1 MVTALK
7 KDLAKKRIIPTIM
20 GLFICLLIIA
30 SCVLVI
36 IYIDIL
42 FVEQSLL
49 KDKVYYGTFIVIF
62 FTTVT
67 LFMLIDNLLKDKTI
81 IRYDDNYL
89 YIDKS
94 ASKTIQIAYKEI
106 KRVKAKKVNNKT
118 REKHGNIII
127 KTKKKK
133 YKVKGLRQAKEV
145 EAQIKFLVKNQSK

>member
-42 FVEQSLL
+42 FVEPSLL

-133 YKVKGLRQAKEV
+133 HKVKGLRQAKEV